1 MSEWVNIVNLL
12 MTVATCVMA
21 WATWLMAKVTK
32 KTLEAQWKPYISV
45 YAQTRPDTPNAL
57 QIVIENIGSAPAY
70 NIKFK
75 KSSNL
80 LYNAWGITP
89 NDNRKGLEITKGP
102 LITGIPYLPPKGKR
116 VIHWGQYG
124 GILSSLEGEPAEVTA
139 IFCDS
144 HGNQEPPAKSILDI
158 KDFENTAAIDS
169 LELRQVRALE
179 KIPKQLDKIC
189 STLGKKFRSQAPE
202 NAFMWA
208 CIAIELGFPQE
219 IVLQQGCQDGLS
231 EEQRNSAIDKAHFL
245 LKNIRPEQTY
255 DNEKFNF
262 LA

>member
-21 WATWLMAKVTK
+21 WATWLMARVTK
-32 KTLEAQWKPYISV
+32 KTLEAQWKPYVSV
-45 YAQTRPDTPNAL
+45 YAQIRPDTPSSL

-70 NIKFK
+70 NIRFK

-80 LYNAWGITP
+80 LYNAWGINP
-89 NDNRKGLEITKGP
+89 NQEEKGQEITTGP
-102 LITGIPYLPPKGKR
+102 LIAGIPYLPPKEKR
-116 VIHWGQYG
+116 IVHWGQYW
-124 GILSSLEGEPAEVTA
+124 GILNSLAGKPAEVTA
-139 IFCDS
+139 LFCDS

-169 LELRQVRALE
+169 LELRQARAIE
-179 KIPKQLDKIC
+179 KIPKQLDNIC
-189 STLGKKFRSQAPE
+189 STLEKKFRSQTPE
-202 NAFMWA
+202 TAFMWA

-231 EEQRNSAIDKAHFL
+231 AEQKSCALDKALFL
-245 LKNIRPEQTY
+245 LKCIRPEQSC
-255 DNEKFNF
+255 DNGKI
-262 LA
+262 